1 MEDDNKEIDI
11 GEIRRL
17 LCSIRTSGTKNIE
30 PVKTLIGL
38 LLEKDPEE
46 VYLTK
51 EECLLFYDAIL
62 SYYIDDEKDLKMM
75 LAVSGRLDGYRSIS
89 TATKRRDKY
98 HGVSEQAAKY
108 SDVLGAFRKR
118 EDGLLRSVAEKLYED
133 WKTNKIPEPIK
144 ERLSKSCQNN
154 AEDNNDEPKVEN
166 DEHKKYNY
174 TTPNVNI
181 DNSQRSNTFFQII
194 NYIFDVET
202 THEESV
208 TQIVQNNH
216 FKDKT
221 PNEGKLRKRHA
232 LIVFLFALTIVSMY
246 FINNY
251 FMKESSTSVKEL
263 FVSTDEIVLEPGE
276 YYYFGTAVGIIPK
289 EAVNAPLNYVSS
301 DTSVVT
307 VSKDGMVLAQG
318 NWQGKESRTAKITIQ
333 AESGA
338 TAHKAI
344 TVQKL
349 AADATQVTTD
359 IENFKPTYTLN
370 ITVRLAGTKGNGSWS
385 DQLYARLGD
394 ELEYQIIY
402 HNVSDENQYNVMIRN
417 SLPENLNY
425 IEGSTQLWND
435 SMDGYT
441 DKDDTLM
448 TTGVNIGSY
457 GPGANAYIRFRAKIV
472 DESLAYG
479 SNTMVDWI
487 KGTAG
492 HVVLQDFAAVTM
504 HKEES
509 VK

>member
-1 MEDDNKEIDI
+1 MGDKNKEKDI
-11 GEIRRL
+11 ATIGSL
-17 LCSIRTSGTKNIE
+17 LHNIRTTGTKKDE
-30 PVKTLIGL
+30 STKALIGML
-38 LLEKDPEE
+38 LKKPPETLQ
-46 VYLTK
+46 LTH

-62 SYYIDDEKDLKMM
+62 SCYVDHEEDLKML
-75 LAVSGRLDGYRSIS
+75 LAVSGRLDGYKSIK
-89 TATKRRDKY
+89 TAVKRRGKF
-98 HGVSEQAAKY
+98 HGISENTKKY
-108 SDVLGAFRKR
+108 SDDLDVYRKQ
-118 EDGLLRSVAEKLYED
+118 EDDLLNSIAKKLYED
-133 WKTNKIPEPIK
+133 WNADKIPELVK
-144 ERLSKSCQNN
+144 ERMLGSNKSDIK
-154 AEDNNDEPKVEN
+154 DNNDRSQTKNGEYEN
-166 DEHKKYNY
+166 FNQTKNGD
-174 TTPNVNI
+174 VFI
-181 DNSQRSNTFFQII
+181 DNRRQSNTFVQII
-194 NYIFDVET
+194 NLILNNRET
-202 THEESV
+202 TQE
-208 TQIVQNNH
+208 QNVNQVSH
-216 FKDKT
+216 NVEIKVSQKKFYK
-221 PNEGKLRKRHA
+221 KR
-232 LIVFLFALTIVSMY
+232 FALGMLLVVLVCGGY
-246 FINNY
+246 FAIKK
-251 FMKESSTSVKEL
+251 FIIKTSTPVKEL
-263 FVSTDEIVLEPGE
+263 FVSTNEIVLEPGE
-276 YYYFGTAVGIIPK
+276 YYYLSTEVGVIPK
-289 EAVNAPLNYVSS
+289 EAVHESLNYISS
-301 DTSVVT
+301 DTDVVT
-307 VSKDGMVLAQG
+307 VSKDGVVLAQG

-349 AADATQVTTD
+349 TADATQVTTD
-359 IENFKPTYTLN
+359 VENFKPTYTLN

-425 IEGSTQLWND
+425 IEGSTQLWNA

-487 KGTAG
+487 KGTAS
-492 HVVLQDFAAVTM
+492 HVVLQDFAAVTI

-509 VK
+509 GE

>member
-38 LLEKDPEE
+38 LLEKDTEE

-98 HGVSEQAAKY
+98 HGVSEQTAKY

-154 AEDNNDEPKVEN
+154 AEDNNDEPKVEK

-221 PNEGKLRKRHA
+221 PNEGKLRKRHV

-318 NWQGKESRTAKITIQ
+318 DWKGKEPRMAKVTVQ

-338 TAHKAI
+338 TAHKII
-344 TVQKL
+344 TVQK
-349 AADATQVTTD
+349 TTD
-359 IENFKPTYTLN
+359 DDILITADVDDFKPTYTLN
-370 ITVRLAGTKGNGSWS
+370 VTVRNVTAGDKKWFDNR
-385 DQLYARLGD
+385 DVNIGD
-394 ELEYQIIY
+394 ELEYQIVYRNTSNQI
-402 HNVSDENQYNVMIRN
+402 QYNVMIRDG
-417 SLPENLNY
+417 LPANLEY
-425 IEGSTQLWND
+425 IPGTTRLWNA
-435 SMDGYT
+435 SLDGYT
-441 DKDDTLM
+441 EDDDQITK
-448 TTGVNIGSY
+448 TGINIGNY
-457 GPGANAYIRFRAKIV
+457 GPNANAYVRFRVKVV
-472 DESLAYG
+472 DQSLSCG
-479 SNTMVDWI
+479 STTLVNWA
-487 KGTAG
+487 KGTANEM
-492 HVVLQDFAAVTM
+492 VLQDFANVTLN
-504 HKEES
+504 KEIFSE
-509 VK
+509 